1 MGKEKKPIVLQK
13 KPTRMCRTRLIKE
26 CSKMDSK
33 AERTLAEE
41 GFNEDMKNWPGY

>member
-13 KPTRMCRTRLIKE
+13 KSTRMCHTRLIKE

-33 AERTLAEE
+33 AERTMAEE